1 MVTLVDR
8 YLVGERIGMGGFA
21 EVFSARHEFTD
32 ALVALKVLRLERAGD
47 LEAVARARAEA
58 MALARIRHANL
69 VPVLDAGITKE
80 GVVWMAMPLL
90 EGVTLRELL
99 RRRGPLPVSQ
109 ALRVA
114 IEICDGVAAAHE
126 LGVWHRDI
134 KPENVFF
141 TRREEVVVLDLGLA
155 KLHAFGV
162 APTPTGVLRGTPRY
176 LAPEQILGHE
186 VDARCDVYAIG
197 LVLLE
202 LLCGERAFAR
212 DAAGKSRPTI
222 ELLYSRAHR
231 DSPQLAGLV
240 DDVTLA
246 SLLSR
251 ALALR
256 PADRP
261 AGASA
266 LARELRAL
274 ARREGA
280 AARSREQRYVPP
292 TEAPQFFSVLPE
304 PASVRVGT
312 QPRAPAHRP
321 EPMGPREPV
330 RAPSAPV
337 PQRAFAEAGALIP
350 LAGRRPLAIGASAP
364 PLGRGRAEAGWGVAL
379 GLVAAGLIQLW
390 WHGLAWP

>member
-1 MVTLVDR
+1 MVTRIDR

-32 ALVALKVLRLERAGD
+32 ALVALKVLRLERVGD
-47 LEAVARARAEA
+47 VEAVARARAEA

-90 EGVTLRELL
+90 DGITLRELL

-114 IEICDGVAAAHE
+114 IDVCDGVAAAHE
-126 LGVWHRDI
+126 LGVWHRDL

-141 TRREEVVVLDLGLA
+141 TRGEEVVVLDLGLA

-162 APTPTGVLRGTPRY
+162 ASTPTGALRGTPRY
-176 LAPEQILGHE
+176 LAPEQILGHA

-202 LLCGERAFAR
+202 LLCGELAFAR
-212 DAAGKSRPTI
+212 DAAGKSRPTV

-231 DSPQLAGLV
+231 DSPKLDGLV
-240 DDVTLA
+240 DDVALA
-246 SLLSR
+246 SLLAR

-266 LARELRAL
+266 LARELRIL

-280 AARSREQRYVPP
+280 VAPAREQRYVPP

-304 PASVRVGT
+304 PASVRVGN
-312 QPRAPAHRP
+312 QPPAPSS
-321 EPMGPREPV
+321 PRESTRPHEPATAAQSTA
-330 RAPSAPV
+330 APKAH
-337 PQRAFAEAGALIP
+337 AEAVALIP
-350 LAGRRPLAIGASAP
+350 LAGRRPLAVGAAAP
-364 PLGRGRAEAGWGVAL
+364 PLHHGRAEAGWGVAL
-379 GLVAAGLIQLW
+379 GLFAAGLVQLL